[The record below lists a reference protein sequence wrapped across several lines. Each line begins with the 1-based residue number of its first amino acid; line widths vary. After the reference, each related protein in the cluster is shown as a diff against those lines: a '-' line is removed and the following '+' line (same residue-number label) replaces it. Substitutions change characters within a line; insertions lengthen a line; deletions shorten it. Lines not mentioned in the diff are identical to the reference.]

1 MPAASSDEL
10 PEREIA
16 PGYSSRYEDW
26 GGMTVA
32 FESATAGTDPGPM
45 VKGLPGDR
53 CQAHSEGFVNPI
65 LTREA

>member
-26 GGMTVA
+26 GGMIVA
-32 FESATAGTDPGPM
+32 FESAPAGTDPGPM
-45 VKGLPGDR
+45 VKGLPDDR
-53 CQAHSEGFVNPI
+53 CQAYSEGFVNTAQ
-65 LTREA
+65 TREA